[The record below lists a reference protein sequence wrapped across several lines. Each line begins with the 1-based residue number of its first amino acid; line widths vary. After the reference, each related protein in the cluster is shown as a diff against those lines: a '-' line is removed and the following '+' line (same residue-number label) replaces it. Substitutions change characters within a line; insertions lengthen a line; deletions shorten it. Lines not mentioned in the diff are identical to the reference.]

1 MRVENGIS
9 YVTFTITIDKKVRQ
23 ARLVAKDI
31 TLTGK
36 DNETLELDAL
46 HFARQISTEMRQVY
60 TTYLQ
65 QRVYGVAATLT
76 ESDDSDDLIKKLTD
90 MFGEEKEAMAKH
102 GLSI

>member
-9 YVTFTITIDKKVRQ
+9 YVTFTVTIDKKVHQ
-23 ARLVAKDI
+23 ARLVAKNV

-36 DNETLELDAL
+36 NHETLELDAL

-60 TTYLQ
+60 TVYLQ

-76 ESDDSDDLIKKLTD
+76 DSDDSDDLVKKLTD
-90 MFGEEKEAMAKH
+90 MFTEEKEALAKH
-102 GLSI
+102 GLQI